1 MARNIISV
9 ELSDE
14 MYNML
19 STESENLELSK
30 SDIIRLALRGYLKS
44 NLNERFGMSVME
56 VMTNGTAS
64 EIAAPEGDRR

>member
-30 SDIIRLALRGYLKS
+30 SDIIRLALRGYLKA
-44 NLNERFGMSVME
+44 NLNERFGRSVME
-56 VMTNGTAS
+56 VLTNGTAS
-64 EIAAPEGDRR
+64 EITAPEGDRR